1 MSISDASSYIE
12 LGIIG
17 RPKGLKGTVRV
28 QLYNPKSEFLYST
41 QSITV
46 QDSAG
51 RRHEWELNSVRA
63 GGENGVVF
71 LDTPQLTD
79 RTAAEQ
85 CRGWLILIDPRCLP
99 ELPSDEFYYHEIIGA
114 VIVTPSGQKL
124 GTLIEAIETNRT
136 IFSIQCID
144 GKELLIPVTAEL
156 ILSIDSSEGTV
167 VVVEDLLDR
176 FEEVL

>member
-1 MSISDASSYIE
+1 MSDASSYIE

-28 QLYNPKSEFLYST
+28 TLYNPKSESLYSA

-46 QDSAG
+46 QDLAG
-51 RRHEWELNSVRA
+51 GRHEWALDTVRSA
-63 GGENGVVF
+63 GEDGVV
-71 LDTPQLTD
+71 LLNTPELPD
-79 RTAAEQ
+79 RTAAEN
-85 CRGWLILIDPRCLP
+85 CRGWLILIDPKELP
-99 ELPSDEFYYHEIIGA
+99 ELASDEFYYHEIVGA
-114 VIVTPSGQKL
+114 AVLTPSGQKL

-136 IFSIQCID
+136 IFSIECVD
-144 GKELLIPVTAEL
+144 GKELLIPVTPEL
-156 ILSIDSSEGTV
+156 VLRIDSSQKTV